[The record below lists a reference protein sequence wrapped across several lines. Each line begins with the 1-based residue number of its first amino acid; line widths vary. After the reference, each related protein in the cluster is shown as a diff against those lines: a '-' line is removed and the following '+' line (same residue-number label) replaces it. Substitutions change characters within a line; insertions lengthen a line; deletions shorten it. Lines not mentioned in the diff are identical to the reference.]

1 MKRRKLTLSTAFA
14 AVVLASAG
22 WLLTPGT
29 AEADNQWYIYTRSGQ
44 EVCKRAQAAT
54 LPWGVWTGFP
64 SVKM

>member
-29 AEADNQWYIYTRSGQ
+29 AEADNQWYIYTEESYCMIECDDYEEGLCWCLRLPPI
-44 EVCKRAQAAT
+44 EV
-54 LPWGVWTGFP
+54 
-64 SVKM
+64 